1 MEQIDFM
8 HQDISIFEKTELTDI
23 DLLNAVDLLSYPAA
37 ASP

>member
-8 HQDISIFEKTELTDI
+8 HQDISIFEETKLTDT
-23 DLLNAVDLLSYPAA
+23 DLLNDVDLLSYPAA